1 MAREHT
7 RPVIVY
13 DDDCGF
19 CTWCARWAVRHG
31 SFDAIGFANLTPD
44 QRARLPEDFESCVHL
59 LTDDTVYSC
68 GGATEQ
74 ILRRTYP
81 ALQRLFRALRIVPDY
96 VDLREYL
103 YHWVADHRDRL
114 GTVVSADPPVERGR
128 P

>member
-1 MAREHT
+1 MTHNHNE
-7 RPVIVY
+7 PVIVY

-31 SFDAIGFANLTPD
+31 SFEAIGFANLTPD
-44 QRARLPEDFESCVHL
+44 QRSRLPEDFESCVHL

-74 ILRRTYP
+74 ILCRTYP
-81 ALQRLFRALRIVPDY
+81 ALQRLFRTLRIVPDY
-96 VDLREYL
+96 VDLRERL
-103 YHWVADHRDRL
+103 YHWIADHREHL
-114 GTVVSADPPVERGR
+114 GTVVSADPPIERGR